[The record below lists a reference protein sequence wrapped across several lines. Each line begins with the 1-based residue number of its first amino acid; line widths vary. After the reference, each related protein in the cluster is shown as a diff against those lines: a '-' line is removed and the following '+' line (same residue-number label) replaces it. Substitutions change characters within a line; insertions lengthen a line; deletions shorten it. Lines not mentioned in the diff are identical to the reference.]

1 MTPSR
6 TPALLARPARILV
19 HALLWAG
26 ACQFAV
32 AGAPPNATAAATAAP
47 QNRCGWFDNPTPGN
61 ATLVDKDGEWTV
73 GEQGGHQAEGKWP
86 AFSSARWVQTGNGS
100 AGYGCACLK
109 MSARP
114 GTQEVA
120 KIVSA
125 RSQPLATCRN
135 DKALAGK
142 EPENPLK

>member
-1 MTPSR
+1 MTQPPS
-6 TPALLARPARILV
+6 PARLPRTVRRLV

-26 ACQFAV
+26 ACQLAT
-32 AGAPPNATAAATAAP
+32 AGAPPNATAAAV

-73 GEQGGHQAEGKWP
+73 GVQGGHQAEGKWP
-86 AFSSARWVQTGNGS
+86 AFSKSRWVQTGNGS

-120 KIVSA
+120 TIVSA

-135 DKALAGK
+135 DKALAGQ

>member
-1 MTPSR
+1 MIPAMTHS
-6 TPALLARPARILV
+6 ASPARRPRTTTRLLI

-32 AGAPPNATAAATAAP
+32 AAAPGATAAT

-73 GEQGGHQAEGKWP
+73 GVQGGHQAEGKWP
-86 AFSSARWVQTGNGS
+86 AFSKARWVQTGNGS

-120 KIVSA
+120 NIASA

-142 EPENPLK
+142 EPENPLQ